1 MRLACR
7 PSPESP
13 LPGFRVSFRP
23 FSFAGTFRP
32 VTAESHANLLLGT
45 PIADAILRD
54 VETRAAAIR
63 ARFNVRATLATVLV
77 GHDSAS
83 SAYVRAKDRRCH
95 QVGIDSRVAQLP
107 ADADTKQLLG
117 AVELLAEDDSV
128 HAILVQHPIPASIDK
143 RAAFEAIPLDKDV
156 DGVNSAS
163 LGRLI
168 VGLPAFPSCTPA
180 GIMRLLQ
187 NASVS
192 LAGAHA
198 VVVGRSPI
206 LGRPMASMLI
216 NAHATVTLCHSH
228 TTSVA
233 QLVAQA
239 DLVIAAVGKPRF
251 IQGRW
256 IQPGAVVIDAGYNE
270 GSIGDVDFGPA
281 AKRASLITPVPGG
294 VGPMTI
300 AMLLEHTVSAAE
312 SQLSARWD
320 APANNRR

>member
-1 MRLACR
+1 MTDSA
-7 PSPESP
+7 PIQ
-13 LPGFRVSFRP
+13 
-23 FSFAGTFRP
+23 
-32 VTAESHANLLLGT
+32 LLLGA
-45 PIADAILRD
+45 PVADVVLRD
-54 VETRAAAIR
+54 ATARVAAIR
-63 ARFNVRATLATVLV
+63 ARFKVPPTLATVLV
-77 GHDSAS
+77 GEDSAS
-83 SAYVRAKDRRCH
+83 AAYVRAKDRRCL
-95 QVGIDSRVAQLP
+95 QVGIESRLLRLP
-107 ADADTKQLLG
+107 ADAETPQLLA
-117 AVELLAEDDSV
+117 AVGSLARDPSV
-128 HAILVQHPIPASIDK
+128 HAILVQHPIPVAIDK

-187 NASVS
+187 SASVS

-228 TTSVA
+228 TTSLA

-251 IQGRW
+251 IQGGW
-256 IQPGAVVIDAGYNE
+256 IQPGAVVVDAGYNA
-270 GSIGDVDFGPA
+270 GSIGDVDFAPA

-300 AMLLEHTVSAAE
+300 AMLIEHTVSAAE
-312 SQLSARWD
+312 RQLSAT
-320 APANNRR
+320 ATTAAKA

>member
-1 MRLACR
+1 M
-7 PSPESP
+7 
-13 LPGFRVSFRP
+13 
-23 FSFAGTFRP
+23 
-32 VTAESHANLLLGT
+32 LGG
-45 PIADAILRD
+45 PIADGILRES
-54 VETRAAAIR
+54 VSRVAAL
-63 ARFNVRATLATVLV
+63 RATFGVSPVLATVLV
-77 GHDSAS
+77 GQDPASA
-83 SAYVRAKDRRCH
+83 AYVRAKDRRCA
-95 QVGIDSRVAQLP
+95 QVGVVSKIFQLP
-107 ADADTKQLLG
+107 ADADTRRL
-117 AVELLAEDDSV
+117 VETVRGLAADSGV

-143 RAAFEAIPLDKDV
+143 RAAFEAIPLEKDV

-180 GIMRLLQ
+180 GILKLLQ
-187 NASVS
+187 SAPVHM
-192 LAGAHA
+192 AGAHA

-251 IQGRW
+251 IEGRW
-256 IQPGAVVIDAGYNE
+256 IQPGAVVVDAGYNE
-270 GSIGDVDFGPA
+270 GSVGDVDFEA
-281 AKRASLITPVPGG
+281 ASKRASLITPVPGG

-300 AMLLEHTVSAAE
+300 AMLMHNTIA
-312 SQLSARWD
+312 SARRW
-320 APANNRR
+320 NL